1 MRLKQI
7 HNLSIVLIVFCLL
20 ALPCEGQDLYYDL
33 TACGN
38 LLNERRSDMY
48 DFIENHLLNE
58 VDKDSIRN
66 DFGLDILYHM
76 DLGLLYSVKYNDE
89 EKALPY
95 LEYSKDKLY
104 SLKDDKGSIVPYKI
118 CLSALESYYYN
129 TRRFDKAKQTCEE
142 YLAMSI
148 SDDINDNIINT
159 YSILAAIYEQEGD
172 SVLAYNAHSE
182 CQLGYVKLYVNSHPE
197 QSALLNQLQMLL
209 QSRKSFELNHQ
220 TDSIEYVNVLIML
233 GNILMKTSGND
244 VVEPFGLYLNAYKLI
259 QANKLLR
266 YKTPLIESCYV
277 NLQEIY
283 IKYAQEPAKSLFIK
297 QITPDLI
304 YLYDG
309 ILDESDIYQS
319 FAASYGANGFY
330 QQALDYDKLALSC
343 INEEGEDVYSK
354 KTRIYRS
361 LINDYWGLKT
371 DTANQSALVCIRE
384 LKSMTVNNDDS
395 LYSECLLNEGIGLR
409 YVYKENEAIA
419 HFKDCLSLFKSK
431 YGDTSNFYIDCLN
444 QIALT
449 VLPDATTAMEY
460 LIEAKKRISTSSEVK
475 ASTIRGVCIN
485 LARCYMAESNWKSAL
500 NELEIAEQEEIE
512 IFGKASLS
520 TIQSKEQCLY
530 YLKQGN

>member
-1 MRLKQI
+1 MLK
-7 HNLSIVLIVFCLL
+7 
-20 ALPCEGQDLYYDL
+20 
-33 TACGN
+33 
-38 LLNERRSDMY
+38 ERRSDMY

-104 SLKDDKGSIVPYKI
+104 ALKDDKGSIVPYKI
-118 CLSALESYYYN
+118 CLSALKSFYFN

-142 YLAMSI
+142 FLAMSI
-148 SDDINDNIINT
+148 SDDINDDIINT

-182 CQLGYVKLYVNSHPE
+182 CQTGYVKLYVKSHPE
-197 QSALLNQLQMLL
+197 QSAILSQFQMLL
-209 QSRKSFELNHQ
+209 QTRKTFELNHQ
-220 TDSIEYVNVLIML
+220 TDSIDYVNVLIML
-233 GNILMKTSGND
+233 ANVLKKACGND
-244 VVEPFGLYLNAYKLI
+244 VVEPFELNLKAYKLI
-259 QANKLLR
+259 KANNLLR
-266 YKTPLIESCYV
+266 FKTPLIESCYV
-277 NLQEIY
+277 NLQEVY

-330 QQALDYDKLALSC
+330 QQALDYDKLALRSL
-343 INEEGEDVYSK
+343 NEKGEDVYSK
-354 KTRIYRS
+354 KVRIYKG
-361 LINDYWGLKT
+361 LINDYWGLKN
-371 DTANQSALVCIRE
+371 DTANLSALTCIRE
-384 LKSMTVNNDDS
+384 LKSLTLNNDDS
-395 LYSECLLNEGIGLR
+395 LYSECLLNEGIALR
-409 YVYKENEAIA
+409 YLYKENEAIA
-419 HFKDCLSLFKSK
+419 HFKDCLSLFKNK
-431 YGDTSNFYIDCLN
+431 YGDTSDLYIDCLN

-449 VLPDATTAMEY
+449 ALSDTTTAMEY
-460 LIEAKKRISTSSEVK
+460 LIEAKKLISASNKVK
-475 ASTIRGVCIN
+475 TSTIRGVCIN
-485 LARCYMAESNWKSAL
+485 LARCYMAESRWKSAL
-500 NELEIAEQEEIE
+500 NELEIAEHKEIE
-512 IFGKASLS
+512 IFGKANLS